1 MKEAA
6 MNAKTWAL
14 QDAKARFS
22 ELFTQ
27 VCTVGPQKVTR
38 HGKEAIILL
47 AEAEYQRLSGGGQ
60 SLVDFLLAAPKAE
73 FDIRRQPDFGRP
85 VEL

>member
-1 MKEAA
+1 
-6 MNAKTWAL
+6 MNARTWAL

-47 AEAEYQRLSGGGQ
+47 AEAEYHKLSGGGQ
-60 SLVDFLLAAPKAE
+60 SLFNFLLAAPKVE
-73 FDIRRQPDFGRP
+73 LDIRRQSDYGRP
-85 VEL
+85 LEL